1 MTLTNSS
8 HVALRGHIVPNPY
21 QQTFAFLNPLCNAA
35 NLAFGF
41 DQHIS
46 ALDAV
51 TLQLTQLY
59 CML

>member
-1 MTLTNSS
+1 MSLTNSS

-21 QQTFAFLNPLCNAA
+21 QQTFALLNPLCNATY
-35 NLAFGF
+35 LAFGF
-41 DQHIS
+41 SQQIV

-59 CML
+59 FML